1 MNAHGSVVGERYMK
15 QNCENMPSK
24 YEGTLGETEEK
35 SKWQHHYEGI
45 NSLSLVSNHSW
56 SDLFFH
62 SFPDFKNESDPGLSL
77 YSF

>member
-1 MNAHGSVVGERYMK
+1 MK
-15 QNCENMPSK
+15 A
-24 YEGTLGETEEK
+24 EEK